1 MNNDIMSFEDLE
13 DELVDVADC
22 YPRFSNTTFAETR
35 KAIRTKVEKI
45 ADEEQGD
52 NPDESEI
59 MKGLLAHIQHNECVK
74 FGFAFVKWMTRT
86 N

>member
-1 MNNDIMSFEDLE
+1 MNDVVSFEALE

-22 YPRFSNTTFAETR
+22 YPRFSNATFAETR
-35 KAIRTKVEKI
+35 KTIRTKVEKI

-74 FGFAFVKWMTRT
+74 FGFTFVKWMTMT